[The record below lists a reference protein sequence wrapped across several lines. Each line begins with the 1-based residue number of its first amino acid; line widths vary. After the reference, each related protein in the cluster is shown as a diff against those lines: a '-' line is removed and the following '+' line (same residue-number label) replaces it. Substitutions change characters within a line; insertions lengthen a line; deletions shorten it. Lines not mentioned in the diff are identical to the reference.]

1 MHVSISQACLTP
13 ASHIT
18 HRNRSSWQV
27 RVALPLPG
35 DSPAPTFGRDPGTH
49 LTSILQEGRSC
60 LWPHGWSRAQIWSL
74 LGAPSSPAA
83 VLHGSPEHPARQP
96 FAPTP
101 DSRPQLTLVFLQ
113 DAVLRSC
120 FVSE

>member
-1 MHVSISQACLTP
+1 M
-13 ASHIT
+13 
-18 HRNRSSWQV
+18 

-35 DSPAPTFGRDPGTH
+35 DPPAPTFGRDPGTH
-49 LTSILQEGRSC
+49 LTSALQEGRSC
-60 LWPHGWSRAQIWSL
+60 LWPHGWSRAQIWSR

-83 VLHGSPEHPARQP
+83 VLRGSPEYPARQP

-113 DAVLRSC
+113 NAILRSC